1 MKKNDPIHVFS
12 ISLKNFYSFV
22 VFLNF
27 ISISIFF
34 LIERYHVNAYLIL
47 IIIFDLVLFGKVLD
61 KKNIRKIS
69 IDEKTKRVEIT
80 TSIITML
87 SEKIELQHN
96 EIEISYERE
105 RYGRTAKGMVLR
117 IKDLDGKLI
126 GKMTSQL
133 SFWKEQTIEEVNNIL
148 TRLKCV

>member
-1 MKKNDPIHVFS
+1 MIKR
-12 ISLKNFYSFV
+12 L
-22 VFLNF
+22 
-27 ISISIFF
+27 
-34 LIERYHVNAYLIL
+34 YLSVI
-47 IIIFDLVLFGKVLD
+47 LVLVGVITGFGQSNFGEIRGKVLD